1 MKLPISQQF
10 KHYACLPFRNLTT
23 SQRVLQYM
31 RLGTSLL
38 TVIFVVVL
46 LLFNKDPKS
55 AYVARI
61 NCSHIDVAYG
71 LYNSLGS
78 SISDSTMKLELNVG
92 YLPLAAS
99 LTESEISILSEYTQN
114 QVMDAPQGILLGV
127 SSWCTVDYRIAD
139 SMKHEDNLTTTCF
152 DYGSTSMFDYRS
164 LLSENGLTI
173 ILAYAYDSDYKD
185 DGAYQRTVANRTK
198 KFYVLE
204 MVVLVQVFLQ
214 SFVFI
219 STLVVYANR
228 GSAKALTRIPTLF
241 LNIVAVT
248 SMAAGISM
256 IAAFAVVFQEINAT
270 RKEVSHGI
278 ASFGINMK
286 SGKTFFTVA
295 WLALA
300 FSCLSMISWIF
311 PLWCS
316 NPPEDDD
323 YSDDEMYTSH
333 HDISSL
339 SDRDQ
344 FVVRPYQVTRQ
355 TKKKR
360 MRKTHSRLFDDV
372 PEHDYTDHDYTDHDY
387 TDHDYTDHDYTDHGY
402 TDHDYT
408 DHDHL
413 EHNVLLQGENDKN
426 NGNGRQSRPI
436 ELSSREHSESELL
449 KLGEKMAKK
458 LSTRQVSRRKQILE
472 ILPEREETRNLLYS
486 DRTFANH
493 LYPQELPKN
502 GDMTRA
508 GSLSSQV
515 RKLSDPV
522 LRTRNLVAAD
532 YHTRKQPNSL
542 NPFRESM
549 SDGVSILDEQEMD
562 YLDNTNVI
570 NKIK

>member
-1 MKLPISQQF
+1 MKRLIPQQI

-23 SQRVLQYM
+23 SQRVLQYL

-46 LLFNKDPKS
+46 LLFNNDPMS

-78 SISDSTMKLELNVG
+78 SISDSTMNLELNVG

-99 LTESEISILSEYTQN
+99 LTDSEISILSEYTQN
-114 QVMDAPQGILLGV
+114 QVMNAPQGILLGV
-127 SSWCTVDYRIAD
+127 SSWCTVDYKNTD
-139 SMKHEDNLTTTCF
+139 SFQHQDNLTTTCF
-152 DYGSTSMFDYRS
+152 DYGSISMFDYRA
-164 LLSENGLTI
+164 LLSDNGLTI
-173 ILAYAYDSDYKD
+173 ILAYAYKSDYKD
-185 DGAYQRTVANRTK
+185 DDAYERTVANRAK
-198 KFYVLE
+198 QFYVLE
-204 MVVLVQVFLQ
+204 MIVLVQVFLQ

-228 GSAKALTRIPTLF
+228 GSAKALTSVPPLF

-270 RKEVSHGI
+270 MKEISHGI
-278 ASFGINMK
+278 SSFGINMK

-300 FSCLSMISWIF
+300 FSCLSMISWIL

-316 NPPEDDD
+316 NPPEEDD
-323 YSDDEMYTSH
+323 YSDDEMYSSH

-360 MRKTHSRLFDDV
+360 MRKTHSRLFDDD
-372 PEHDYTDHDYTDHDY
+372 PEHDYTSHDYTDHDYTEHDYTDHDYA
-387 TDHDYTDHDYTDHGY
+387 
-402 TDHDYT
+402 

-413 EHNVLLQGENDKN
+413 EQDVLKDVFLEGENDKD
-426 NGNGRQSRPI
+426 GDGSQSRPI
-436 ELSSREHSESELL
+436 ELSSREHSESELR
-449 KLGEKMAKK
+449 KLGEKMARK

-493 LYPQELPKN
+493 LYPQELPKS
-502 GDMTRA
+502 GDVTRA

-532 YHTRKQPNSL
+532 HHTRKQSNSL

-549 SDGVSILDEQEMD
+549 SDGVSLLDEQEME